1 MASKQKT
8 KKSKAVA
15 SKKEPVQ
22 KVSPYS
28 PKQIK
33 KFVEEVKVEF
43 TKIVW
48 PDKKVT
54 LGLTGIV
61 VVLAM
66 LVSVY
71 LGAVDFVLGKGVST
85 ILRG

>member
-1 MASKQKT
+1 MANNQKT
-8 KKSKAVA
+8 KKGNVV
-15 SKKEPVQ
+15 SKKEA
-22 KVSPYS
+22 SPFS

-33 KFVEEVKVEF
+33 RFIEEVKVEF

-61 VVLAM
+61 IVLAM
-66 LVSVY
+66 VVSVY
-71 LGAVDFVLGKGVST
+71 LGAVDFILGKGVSSF
-85 ILRG
+85 LRG

>member
-8 KKSKAVA
+8 KKGNVVA
-15 SKKEPVQ
+15 SKKEA
-22 KVSPYS
+22 SPFS

-33 KFVEEVKVEF
+33 RFFEEVKVEF

-61 VVLAM
+61 IVLAM
-66 LVSVY
+66 VVSVY
-71 LGAVDFVLGKGVST
+71 LGAVDFVLGKGVSAF
-85 ILRG
+85 LRG

>member
-1 MASKQKT
+1 MASNQKSK
-8 KKSKAVA
+8 KKSDTVVK
-15 SKKEPVQ
+15 
-22 KVSPYS
+22 KVSPFS

-33 KFVEEVKVEF
+33 KFFDEVKVEF

-61 VVLAM
+61 IVLAIA
-66 LVSVY
+66 VSIY
-71 LGAVDFVLGKGVST
+71 LGAVDFLLGKGVSSF
-85 ILRG
+85 LRG

>member
-1 MASKQKT
+1 MAKNQK
-8 KKSKAVA
+8 KK
-15 SKKEPVQ
+15 KKEVVPAKQ
-22 KVSPYS
+22 EASPFA

-61 VVLAM
+61 VLLAFVIS
-66 LVSVY
+66 LY
-71 LGAVDFVLGKGVST
+71 LGAVDFVLGKGVSWF
-85 ILRG
+85 LKG